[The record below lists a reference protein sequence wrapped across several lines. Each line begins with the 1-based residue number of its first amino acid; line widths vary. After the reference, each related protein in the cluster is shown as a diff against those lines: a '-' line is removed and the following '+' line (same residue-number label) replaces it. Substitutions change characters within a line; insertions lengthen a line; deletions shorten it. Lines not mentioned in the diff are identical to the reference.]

1 MTILDSLDTIWLM
14 GLTHEFDEAATWV
27 ENHLNLD
34 KTSPV
39 STFEITIRALGGLLS
54 AAQLSGRAGLL
65 QKVPWSALCKI
76 PYISGLDMFY
86 FCQNSF
92 LCFTVRLSF
101 AKLSPGY
108 GPRRAPDARV
118 RHSFWS
124 TLQHR

>member
-14 GLTHEFDEAATWV
+14 GLSHEFDEAATWV

-65 QKVPWSALCKI
+65 QKVMLKCYLPVLRLSVDLCK
-76 PYISGLDMFY
+76 PYLRSFLWFLDWLCLSTAFSSFFNMFY
-86 FCQNSF
+86 S
-92 LCFTVRLSF
+92 LVL
-101 AKLSPGY
+101 
-108 GPRRAPDARV
+108 
-118 RHSFWS
+118 
-124 TLQHR
+124 